1 MNARHLVIPALLAS
15 AFVATPVLAD
25 DNLLKQDPNSSA
37 QASQQDPAP
46 VQARVSDDSITSQV
60 EAAVANSSVKA
71 KTKDGVVTLKGKVDS
86 RESAEAAAQR
96 ASTIPG
102 VVSVKNELK
111 IKS

>member
-15 AFVATPVLAD
+15 AFAAAPVLAD
-25 DNLLKQDPNSSA
+25 DTLLKQDPNSAA

-46 VQARVSDDSITSQV
+46 VQAKVSDDSITSQV

-86 RESAEAAAQR
+86 RESAEAASQR